1 MTRAI
6 AGLAPRP
13 RWYAHPYNRVAVYRV
28 AAALGWLPRDL
39 RLRLAGACG
48 RLAVSF
54 VPRERAAVSEV
65 VALATGATGAR
76 LAAMT
81 ARVFSEFAMCFS
93 DLVAGARYAHGRLAD
108 VGRVIGEEHLRTLPP
123 GVISITAH
131 VGNWDMAG
139 RLLARESGRPT
150 SIVVA
155 PEEVPVLERW
165 LRRDGR
171 DMRFVSRNTPTISLA
186 LLAALRRGET
196 LGIQGD
202 RALGND
208 GDVHVPFL
216 GRPAPFP
223 IGPFR
228 LASATG
234 APVVPAFCTLGAAG
248 DYDVEVH
255 APLVI
260 PRGNEQDALRT
271 WVGYLERAVRARPT
285 QWFNFFDIWNPFDQR

>member
-1 MTRAI
+1 MT
-6 AGLAPRP
+6 
-13 RWYAHPYNRVAVYRV
+13 N
-28 AAALGWLPRDL
+28 
-39 RLRLAGACG
+39 
-48 RLAVSF
+48 
-54 VPRERAAVSEV
+54 
-65 VALATGATGAR
+65 
-76 LAAMT
+76 
-81 ARVFSEFAMCFS
+81 RVFSEFGMCFS
-93 DLVAGARYAHGRLAD
+93 DLVAGARYVHGRLAD
-108 VGRVIGEEHLRTLPP
+108 VGRVIGEEHVRTLPP

-171 DMRFVSRNTPTISLA
+171 DMRFVARNTPTISLA

-234 APVVPAFCTLGAAG
+234 APVVPAFCALGATG

-260 PRGNEQDALRT
+260 PRGSEQDALRT